1 MANQGQNS
9 KGQASHPGNEARES
23 TGVERR
29 VHEGKGLEGLT
40 AAATD
45 AAKAN
50 PSGRSLPPVH
60 LWNPPFCGDLDMRI
74 AGDGTWFYMGTPIGR
89 PALVRLFSTILKRED
104 GKHFL
109 VTPVE
114 KVGIRVDDAPFLA
127 VEMQNE
133 PGERGGRLL
142 RFRTNV

>member
-1 MANQGQNS
+1 
-9 KGQASHPGNEARES
+9 
-23 TGVERR
+23 
-29 VHEGKGLEGLT
+29 
-40 AAATD
+40 
-45 AAKAN
+45 
-50 PSGRSLPPVH
+50 
-60 LWNPPFCGDLDMRI
+60 MRI

-127 VEMQNE
+127 VEMLKE
-133 PGERGGRLL
+133 ER
-142 RFRTNV
+142 